1 MNVYDFDKT
10 IYNGDSTIDFFL
22 FTVRKKPAVLK
33 LLPATIA
40 AGLRFARKQIDRTAF
55 KEQFF
60 SFLSLV
66 DAAEYTDLF
75 WQKHRQ
81 KICRW
86 YRDQQ
91 REDDAVISASPEFL
105 LAPVCQALGI
115 RNLIASDVDIR
126 TGRFASPNC
135 RGKEKVRVFREKY
148 PDAVIDNFYSD
159 SESDLPMAR
168 EAKRAFLV
176 RRGKILEWNAG

>member
-33 LLPATIA
+33 QLPATA
-40 AGLRFARKQIDRTAF
+40 AAALRFVRKQIDRTEF
-55 KEQFF
+55 KECFF
-60 SFLSLV
+60 SFLNQV
-66 DAAEYTDLF
+66 DAAEYTELF
-75 WQKHRQ
+75 WQKHER
-81 KICRW
+81 KICQW
-86 YRDQQ
+86 YRDRQ
-91 REDDAVISASPEFL
+91 REDDTVISASPVFL
-105 LAPVCQALGI
+105 LAPVCKKLGI
-115 RNLIASDVDIR
+115 RNLIASDVDLR

-135 RGKEKVRVFREKY
+135 KGKEKVRVFREKY

-168 EAKRAFLV
+168 EAKKAFLV
-176 RRGKILEWNAG
+176 RRGKIREWETR